1 MSKLYFNY
9 SCMNAGKSLHLLS
22 VAHNYEERGLRVI
35 LLNYAKDNRFGENVI
50 SSRTGLSKPSIA
62 FDETTCFHHLLRM
75 DLPECDVVMV
85 DEAQFLTADQV
96 EELHDMAAV
105 HLNIPIMCWGLRTDF
120 LGNLFEGSAALMA
133 HAETIAEV
141 KTICKCGSK
150 ATHNA
155 RVVNGI
161 RKKTGEQVLIGDAE
175 YVSLCYSCF
184 VEAPSE

>member
-22 VAHNYEERGLRVI
+22 VAHNYEERGLRTV
-35 LLNYAKDNRFGENVI
+35 LLNYSKDNRFGENAI

-75 DLPECDVVMV
+75 DLPECDVVII

-96 EELHDMAAV
+96 EELHDIAAI
-105 HLNIPIMCWGLRTDF
+105 HLKIPVMCWGLRTDYM
-120 LGNLFEGSAALMA
+120 GNLFEGSAALMA
-133 HAETIAEV
+133 HAETINEV

-150 ATHNA
+150 ATHTA
-155 RVVNGI
+155 RVVEGKRI
-161 RKKTGEQVLIGDAE
+161 TSGEQLCIGDSE

-184 VEAPSE
+184 EESKD